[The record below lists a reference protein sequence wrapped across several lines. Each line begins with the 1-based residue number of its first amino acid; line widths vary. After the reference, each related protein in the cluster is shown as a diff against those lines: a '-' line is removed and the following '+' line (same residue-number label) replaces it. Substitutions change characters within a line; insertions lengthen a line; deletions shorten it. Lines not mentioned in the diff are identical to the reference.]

1 MNNIINKEEEKGKEK
16 SKIENQEQYRVVI
29 NKSASEMLEKMLV
42 QVTNGFEGGSISK
55 SDLANWIILN
65 SQESFGEAEIKTIR
79 QLHFDERKIL
89 ASILKDSKDE
99 NRLPE
104 NLKRAIREH
113 FGLAEAGKKRASKE
127 KDFVV

>member
-1 MNNIINKEEEKGKEK
+1 
-16 SKIENQEQYRVVI
+16 VI